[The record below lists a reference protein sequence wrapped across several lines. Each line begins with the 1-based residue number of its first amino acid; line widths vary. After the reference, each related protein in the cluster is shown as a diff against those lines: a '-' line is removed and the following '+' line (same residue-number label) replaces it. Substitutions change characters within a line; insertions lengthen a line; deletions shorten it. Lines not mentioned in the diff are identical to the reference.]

1 MPATLTAR
9 CRFPRHRPPHRPRM
23 VTAPRPRYYYCRD
36 VSPSSPPSPPPT
48 PNLNR
53 GDVLGKVLQPQ
64 ELSACGRNPPLPPL
78 GDCAGLIVKRMP
90 RGQAVSDLN
99 ALGGKGSV
107 LQRNERISEGV
118 TGTAAQSE
126 SAVRLVEMIQG
137 RRVDELPF
145 RKVQRVLHHPKSF
158 VVVDDGVVTKRM
170 AWTEN

>member
-9 CRFPRHRPPHRPRM
+9 CRFPRHRPPHCPRM

-36 VSPSSPPSPPPT
+36 VSPSSPPSPSPT
-48 PNLNR
+48 PKPNR
-53 GDVLGKVLQPQ
+53 DDVLGKVLQPQ
-64 ELSACGRNPPLPPL
+64 ELNPPLPPL

-90 RGQAVSDLN
+90 RGQAG
-99 ALGGKGSV
+99 GGKVSV

-126 SAVRLVEMIQG
+126 GEGSTNYPSE
-137 RRVDELPF
+137 E
-145 RKVQRVLHHPKSF
+145 VQRALHHPKSF
-158 VVVDDGVVTKRM
+158 VVVDDGVVTKSM

>member
-9 CRFPRHRPPHRPRM
+9 CRFPPHRPPHRPKM
-23 VTAPRPRYYYCRD
+23 VTAPRPRYYYCQD

-53 GDVLGKVLQPQ
+53 GDVLGKPMGEIHLCLRL
-64 ELSACGRNPPLPPL
+64 EIAL
-78 GDCAGLIVKRMP
+78 
-90 RGQAVSDLN
+90 AVSDLN